1 MRTKNKEVD
10 LLIVVNMFLTGFDAK
25 TLNTLWVDKNLKLH
39 GLMQAFSR
47 TNRIF
52 NSVKTFGY
60 IYSFRDLRKEVDETM
75 KLYGDKDAS
84 GVVFLKSFKDYY
96 DGYEDD
102 NGEFQTGYK
111 DLVEEFKKK
120 FKLPLAISSETAKKE
135 FIVLFN
141 KILKMENILNS
152 FDEFNKLKLITE
164 AEGQDYRSEYHTI
177 REEIQK
183 YKDENPKEVI
193 NDDIEFELELIKQI
207 EINFDYIFHLIS
219 NSSEIN
225 EKGFNEKI
233 HRIVDSSTMLRN
245 KKDLIDQFINAFK
258 EKLVNKDGWKNF
270 FETKRKE
277 ELMKLIEDYKLDF
290 EETIRLSE
298 DIYERGEIKY
308 SEIDRIMP
316 PTSRFNPEKGNEK
329 ETIKNKIKKDIE
341 KHIERFTIT

>member
-1 MRTKNKEVD
+1 
-10 LLIVVNMFLTGFDAK
+10 
-25 TLNTLWVDKNLKLH
+25 
-39 GLMQAFSR
+39 MQAFSR

-52 NSVKTFGY
+52 NSVKNFGY

-111 DLVEEFKKK
+111 DLVEEFKNK
-120 FKLPLAISSETAKKE
+120 FKLPLAISSEAAKKE

-152 FDEFNKLKLITE
+152 FDEFDNLKLITE

-183 YKDENPKEVI
+183 YKEENPKEVI

-207 EINFDYIFHLIS
+207 EINIDYIVELIS

-258 EKLVNKDGWKNF
+258 EKLVNKDG
-270 FETKRKE
+270 
-277 ELMKLIEDYKLDF
+277 
-290 EETIRLSE
+290 
-298 DIYERGEIKY
+298 
-308 SEIDRIMP
+308 
-316 PTSRFNPEKGNEK
+316 
-329 ETIKNKIKKDIE
+329 
-341 KHIERFTIT
+341 